1 MSVVILKPETPRT
14 DYETS
19 NSMLGV
25 SGEAIWLELL
35 KDGETQNQTA
45 TKVTASQY
53 TQYLTLGPHLEG
65 LLAEAKKSKEVGM
78 MKLLPHPLFATS
90 GLVFLGISIYFWSH
104 GATDLGIAS
113 LGPAVT
119 ALLASV
125 FAIFARLGK

>member
-14 DYETS
+14 DYDSS
-19 NSMLGV
+19 NSTLGISV
-25 SGEAIWLELL
+25 EAIWLGLL
-35 KDGETQNQTA
+35 KDGEVQNQTE
-45 TKVTASQY
+45 TKVTGSQY
-53 TQYLTLGPHLEG
+53 TQYLTFSPRIEG
-65 LLAEAKKSKEVGM
+65 LLAEAQKTKEVGIM
-78 MKLLPHPLFATS
+78 RILPHPLFAAS
-90 GLVFLGISIYFWSH
+90 GLVFLAMSIYFWSQ